1 MNYTDTIVAAATSG
15 GAAAIGVVRLSGAQS
30 LSILAEIM
38 IPHRAGQWRSRH
50 VRYGHIVALDGGRI
64 DEVLA
69 YWMRRPTTYTGEDV
83 VEISCHG
90 GRIAVELVI
99 ARCIA
104 AGARLAQPGEFTM
117 RAYAAGRI
125 DLAQAEAVM
134 DIIQAQT
141 PQALLQAHHQLNG
154 WVGSA
159 VAELRAALL
168 YELAAVI
175 ARIDFPDDVS
185 EDALNPVALRD
196 VVTRLNGYI
205 DGARGGIV
213 LRDGAQVAL
222 LGRPNVG
229 KSSLLNALLRT
240 NRALVSPVAGT
251 TRDTLEESADIHGIP
266 VRFIDTAGIRAHT
279 SDDVERMGIARSRDV
294 ATMADLALV
303 LVDSA
308 SAMSAED
315 DAVRVA
321 RGSAP
326 SILVCTKSDLPADI
340 KTAAQIEQFGQSKQF
355 VAVVALSTK
364 TGAGIEELR
373 LCIAQTLQS
382 GGPATDARITNTR
395 HRDAFVRAK
404 QSVEDA
410 IAGIEAHLAAELLA
424 VDLQEAVLALG
435 EITGEDATEALLDV
449 VFTRF
454 CIGK

>member
-1 MNYTDTIVAAATSG
+1 
-15 GAAAIGVVRLSGAQS
+15 
-30 LSILAEIM
+30 
-38 IPHRAGQWRSRH
+38 
-50 VRYGHIVALDGGRI
+50 
-64 DEVLA
+64 
-69 YWMRRPTTYTGEDV
+69 
-83 VEISCHG
+83 
-90 GRIAVELVI
+90 
-99 ARCIA
+99 
-104 AGARLAQPGEFTM
+104 
-117 RAYAAGRI
+117 
-125 DLAQAEAVM
+125 
-134 DIIQAQT
+134 
-141 PQALLQAHHQLNG
+141 
-154 WVGSA
+154 
-159 VAELRAALL
+159 
-168 YELAAVI
+168 
-175 ARIDFPDDVS
+175 
-185 EDALNPVALRD
+185 
-196 VVTRLNGYI
+196 
-205 DGARGGIV
+205 
-213 LRDGAQVAL
+213 
-222 LGRPNVG
+222 
-229 KSSLLNALLRT
+229 
-240 NRALVSPVAGT
+240 
-251 TRDTLEESADIHGIP
+251 
-266 VRFIDTAGIRAHT
+266 
-279 SDDVERMGIARSRDV
+279 
-294 ATMADLALV
+294 MADLALV

-449 VFTRF
+449 VFARF